1 VILAIYFARIERGSP
16 QLLKINFHHLY
27 YFYIIAEERQ
37 VARAAHRL
45 RIGQP
50 ALSTQLK
57 QFEEFLGYRLFDRK
71 RGQALSLTRHG
82 EILHR
87 YAQEIFRLSDE
98 MLAAAQGVKSDQ
110 TLYLRVGALDWL
122 PKHEV
127 SDVICNVLRRFDCF
141 VSVYED
147 TANHLISDL
156 AAHRFDLVIT
166 NAPPPHSEQH
176 HFRAHRIAHLPVVFY
191 GAPKFARLRQG
202 FPGSLAGQPVILP
215 TPHGRTRHIVDD
227 YFRSHGIEVN
237 LIGEAQ
243 DGELLRRA
251 VLTGQ
256 GLVPLSPSTIEAELD
271 RKEVVAIGELKHV
284 FEDVWLVSTPRLLE
298 HPVVSYLMEDFKT
311 SAAA

>member
-1 VILAIYFARIERGSP
+1 M
-16 QLLKINFHHLY
+16 LKINFHHLY
-27 YFYIIAEERQ
+27 YFYVIAEERQ

-50 ALSTQLK
+50 SLSTQLK
-57 QFEEFLGYRLFDRK
+57 QFEEVLGYRLFDRK
-71 RGQALSLTRHG
+71 RGQTLSLTKHG

-87 YAQEIFRLSDE
+87 YAKEIFRLSDE
-98 MLAAAQGVKSDQ
+98 MLAAAKGLKSDK
-110 TLYLRVGALDWL
+110 TLHLRIGALDWL

-127 SDVICNVLRRFDCF
+127 SDVVCHVLEHFDCF

-147 TANHLISDL
+147 TANQLIRDL
-156 AAHRFDLVIT
+156 AAHKFDLVII

-176 HFRAHRIAHLPVVFY
+176 LFRANRIAHLPVAFY
-191 GAPKFARLRQG
+191 GAPKFVGLRQG
-202 FPGSLAGQPVILP
+202 FPKSLVGQPVILP
-215 TPHGRTRHIVDD
+215 TPHGRTRHVVDD
-227 YFRSHGIEVN
+227 YLRSHGVEVK

-256 GLVPLSPSTIEAELD
+256 GLVPLSLSTIERELE
-271 RKEVVAIGELKHV
+271 RGEVIAIGELRNV

-298 HPVVSYLMEDFKT
+298 HPVVAYLMGEFNSA
-311 SAAA
+311 SAA